1 MIHVL
6 IFFNE
11 LKHKEGFI
19 VNEVATN
26 TKNICGGSSLL
37 LKKKRSFC
45 GKLFLPQIKK
55 KKNLAADS
63 LPQNGDL
70 IFFLLIHFTWTKICC
85 GWDPLQ
91 ICDKICAINQNRIQK
106 RSLQQKDCCQ
116 STQKRKKYV
125 CSGKKIRC

>member
-1 MIHVL
+1 MSDLVIRDLGNLYEILCLNLIVTNVLKKKKKTKIKLKIMIHVL

-26 TKNICGGSSLL
+26 TKNICSGSSLL

-55 KKNLAADS
+55 KKKFS
-63 LPQNGDL
+63 
-70 IFFLLIHFTWTKICC
+70 C
-85 GWDPLQ
+85 G
-91 ICDKICAINQNRIQK
+91 
-106 RSLQQKDCCQ
+106 
-116 STQKRKKYV
+116 
-125 CSGKKIRC
+125 